1 MSKVTPKLC
10 KAGIQLREQLDDS
23 FPDRRRPDG
32 WVADARHYRD
42 NPRSDHIPDAE
53 GWVRA
58 LDVSVHL
65 GLGEQMHD
73 LADQLRIHAKRGDK
87 RISYIIFDGRICY
100 YTKKSG
106 CVASEVSLQSI
117 FTKEIHHEIC
127 YDNIRL
133 NRILKAVRYGYTFSA
148 RFWYYLLS
156 SNILENKSKLM

>member
-1 MSKVTPKLC
+1 MSKPSPKLC

-53 GWVRA
+53 GRVRA

-73 LADQLRIHAKRGDK
+73 LADQLRIHARRGDK
-87 RISYIIFDGRICY
+87 RISYIIFDGRIC
-100 YTKKSG
+100 S
-106 CVASEVSLQSI
+106 SLQRWRWRKYRGANPHRQHMHIS
-117 FTKEIHHEIC
+117 FTKRG
-127 YDNIRL
+127 DLDGRFFNIPML
-133 NRILKAVRYGYTFSA
+133 GGDLA
-148 RFWYYLLS
+148 
-156 SNILENKSKLM
+156 